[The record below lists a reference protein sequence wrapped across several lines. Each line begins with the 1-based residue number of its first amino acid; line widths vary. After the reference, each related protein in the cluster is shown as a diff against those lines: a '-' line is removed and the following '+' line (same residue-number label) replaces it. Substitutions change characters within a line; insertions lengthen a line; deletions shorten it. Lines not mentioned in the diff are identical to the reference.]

1 VVLTF
6 LLQPATAPSFV
17 LTFTLDPMVV
27 PKALELSPSNLL
39 TTLVTLSNNSTAMTG
54 KAALLRS
61 VKTASLARD
70 PDLVVVV
77 SEELVEVLV
86 EVSVL
91 EAVDLVV
98 GVDSVG
104 DLEEVV
110 VDLEAAMV
118 EQLGLMEELVLFLLL
133 PTPSLTMLRL
143 VLREAKPSTFAT
155 FLGPQAT
162 RTWSSSSLLSERLSK
177 PKSNTSQTADLE
189 ALVLFASTQPKMQR
203 PLSKSSPV
211 ISMVVARL
219 V

>member
-1 VVLTF
+1 M
-6 LLQPATAPSFV
+6 APSFV
-17 LTFTLDPMVV
+17 PTFTLDPMVV

-39 TTLVTLSNNSTAMTG
+39 TTLVTLFNNSTAMTG

-118 EQLGLMEELVLFLLL
+118 EQLGLMEELVPFLLL

-155 FLGPQAT
+155 
-162 RTWSSSSLLSERLSK
+162 
-177 PKSNTSQTADLE
+177 
-189 ALVLFASTQPKMQR
+189 
-203 PLSKSSPV
+203 
-211 ISMVVARL
+211 
-219 V
+219 